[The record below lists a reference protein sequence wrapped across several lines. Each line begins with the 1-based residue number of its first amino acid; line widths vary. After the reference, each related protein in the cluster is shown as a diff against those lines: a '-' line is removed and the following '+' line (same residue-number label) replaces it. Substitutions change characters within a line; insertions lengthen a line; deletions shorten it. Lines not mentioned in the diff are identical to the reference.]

1 MNWLDIVI
9 IVVAVLLG
17 IVGLRQG
24 IITTV
29 FGIAGL
35 IGGIVLA
42 GRYYDEL
49 AALLSPAGATWAN
62 IAAYAII
69 LIATLIVAG
78 VIGSLVAKLV
88 HLVLL
93 GWLDRLVG
101 FIFGLIIGALLCAA
115 VLAIIVKYY
124 PGAEAVISQSV
135 IAKFLMGGFPLLLAL
150 LPGEFDFIRNFFSP
164 SGDLLTAGI

>member
-17 IVGLRQG
+17 LVGLRQG
-24 IITTV
+24 IIKTV

-42 GRYYDEL
+42 GRYYSGL

-62 IAAYAII
+62 IAACAII

-78 VIGSLVAKLV
+78 VIGWLVAKLV

-101 FIFGLIIGALLCAA
+101 CILGVFIGGLICAA
-115 VLAIIVKYY
+115 VLAIVGKYY
-124 PGAEAVISQSV
+124 PGAETVISQSV
-135 IAKFLMGGFPLLLAL
+135 IARFLMERFPLLLAL
-150 LPGEFDFIRNFFSP
+150 LPEEFDFIRDFFSP
-164 SGDLLTAGI
+164 SG

>member
-9 IVVAVLLG
+9 IIAAVLLG

-24 IITTV
+24 IIKTV

-42 GRYYDEL
+42 GRYYDDL
-49 AALLSPAGATWAN
+49 AALLSSGDATWVR
-62 IAAYAII
+62 IASYAII

-78 VIGSLVAKLV
+78 VVGRFVAKLI

-93 GWLDRLVG
+93 EWLDRLIG
-101 FIFGLIIGALLCAA
+101 FILGVFIGGLLCAA
-115 VLAIIVKYY
+115 ILAIAVKYD
-124 PGAEAVISQSV
+124 PGAGAAIGQSGL
-135 IAKFLMGGFPLLLAL
+135 AKFLMEGFPLLLAL
-150 LPGEFDFIRNFFSP
+150 LPEEFDSIRDFFSP
-164 SGDLLTAGI
+164 SV

>member
-9 IVVAVLLG
+9 IVVAALLG
-17 IVGLRQG
+17 IAGLRQG
-24 IITTV
+24 IIKTA

-35 IGGIVLA
+35 IVGIVLA

-49 AALLSPAGATWAN
+49 AALIFPAGATWAN

-78 VIGSLVAKLV
+78 VIGWFVAKLV
-88 HLVLL
+88 HIVLL

-101 FIFGLIIGALLCAA
+101 FVLGVVIGGLLCAA
-115 VLAIIVKYY
+115 VLAIVVKYY
-124 PGAEAVISQSV
+124 PGTETVISQSV
-135 IAKFLMGGFPLLLAL
+135 LARFLMGGFPLLLAL
-150 LPGEFDFIRNFFSP
+150 LPEEFDFIRDFFST
-164 SGDLLTAGI
+164 SG

>member
-17 IVGLRQG
+17 IAGLRQG
-24 IITTV
+24 IIKTV

-42 GRYYDEL
+42 GRYYDGL
-49 AALLSPAGATWAN
+49 AVVLSSSGATWAN

-78 VIGSLVAKLV
+78 VVGSLVAKLV

-101 FIFGLIIGALLCAA
+101 CVLGVFIGGLLCAA
-115 VLAIIVKYY
+115 VLAIVVKYY
-124 PGAEAVISQSV
+124 PGTEAVISQSGV
-135 IAKFLMGGFPLLLAL
+135 AKFLMEGFPLLLAL
-150 LPGEFDFIRNFFSP
+150 LPGEFDFIRDFFSP
-164 SGDLLTAGI
+164 SG

>member
-17 IVGLRQG
+17 LVGLRQG
-24 IITTV
+24 IIKTV

-42 GRYYDEL
+42 GRYYSGL
-49 AALLSPAGATWAN
+49 AALLSPTGATWAN

-69 LIATLIVAG
+69 LVATLIVASVVG
-78 VIGSLVAKLV
+78 WLVAKLV
-88 HLVLL
+88 HFAML

-101 FIFGLIIGALLCAA
+101 FLLGVVVGGLLCAA
-115 VLAIIVKYY
+115 VLAIVGKYY
-124 PGAEAVISQSV
+124 PGTEAVISQSGLARFV
-135 IAKFLMGGFPLLLAL
+135 MEQIPLLLAL
-150 LPGEFDFIRNFFSP
+150 LPGEFDFIHDFFTT
-164 SGDLLTAGI
+164 SG

>member
-17 IVGLRQG
+17 LVGLRQG
-24 IITTV
+24 IIKTV

-42 GRYYDEL
+42 GRYYSGL
-49 AALLSPAGATWAN
+49 AALLSPAAATWAN

-69 LIATLIVAG
+69 LVVTLIVASVVG
-78 VIGSLVAKLV
+78 WLVAKLV
-88 HLVLL
+88 HIVML

-101 FIFGLIIGALLCAA
+101 CVLGVVIGGLLCAA
-115 VLAIIVKYY
+115 ILAIVGKYY
-124 PGAEAVISQSV
+124 PGTEAVISQSV
-135 IAKFLMGGFPLLLAL
+135 IARFLMGGFPLLLAL
-150 LPGEFDFIRNFFSP
+150 LPEEFDFIRDFFITS
-164 SGDLLTAGI
+164 

>member
-24 IITTV
+24 IIKTV

-49 AALLSPAGATWAN
+49 AAVLSSSGATWVN

-69 LIATLIVAG
+69 LIATLIVAS
-78 VIGSLVAKLV
+78 VIGRLVAKLT

-101 FIFGLIIGALLCAA
+101 CILGVLIGGLLCAA
-115 VLAIIVKYY
+115 ILAIVGKYST
-124 PGAEAVISQSV
+124 GAEAVISQSA
-135 IAKFLMGGFPLLLAL
+135 IAKFLMAGFPLLLDL
-150 LPGEFDFIRNFFSP
+150 LPAEFDFIRDFFSP
-164 SGDLLTAGI
+164 TP